1 MSRLSCALCGQPLV
15 PSATRCPACGGI
27 VVPLPD
33 DTTMEVTDGATLLA
47 ELLAAQRVERVRSQ
61 LDLRPEEIAL
71 VVTRG
76 RSEGSCY
83 VLRSDLVTFGRDT
96 SADILL
102 DDISVSRFHAEISR
116 GPHGYRIVDKGS
128 LNGTYVNR
136 SAVEETDLVDG
147 DEIQIGLFRLMFI
160 DGRISPSTRL
170 GRGPA

>member
-1 MSRLSCALCGQPLV
+1 MSRLSCAHCGQPVDL
-15 PSATRCPACGGI
+15 SAARCPACGGI

-33 DTTMEVTDGATLLA
+33 DTTMEVTDGVTLLA
-47 ELLAAQRVERVRSQ
+47 ELLAAQRVERTRSQ
-61 LDLRPEEIAL
+61 LALGPDESAL

-83 VLRSDLVTFGRDT
+83 VLRSDVVTFGRDS
-96 SADILL
+96 SAHILL

-136 SAVEETDLVDG
+136 SPIEEADLVDG
-147 DEIQIGLFRLMFI
+147 DEIQVGLFRLMFVE
-160 DGRISPSTRL
+160 GRTSPSTRI
-170 GRGPA
+170 GRGRA